1 MPPRHYSQLYRQLR
15 DVNPVDHQRV
25 IRMYEEKE
33 SEIGQLDVVENFE
46 LTVYY
51 ADALFATGAYR
62 QHQMMVDLV
71 IEACMRHNI
80 SKMDGVEG
88 DVFRHLLFRKAASAF
103 RLQRFDEAGHVARE
117 LIRIDPSV
125 ELNVRFLRASLF
137 RRQRDTL
144 QRGRAGFIGCILI
157 SAAIITGEILIIR
170 TVYPE
175 LLPYSQAAIAVT
187 FLAGVLC
194 LLGFY
199 GYAYARAHYGAYGFQ
214 RGVANKCAGEG

>member
-1 MPPRHYSQLYRQLR
+1 MAPRHYSQLYRQLR
-15 DVNPVDHQRV
+15 DVDPTDHQRV

-33 SEIGQLDVVENFE
+33 NEIGQLDVVEHFE

-71 IEACMRHNI
+71 IEASMRHNI
-80 SKMDGVEG
+80 SRMEGVSG
-88 DVFRHLLFRKAASAF
+88 DVFQHLLFRKAASAF
-103 RLQRFDEAGHVARE
+103 RLQRFDDAAHVARE
-117 LIRIDPSV
+117 LIRIDPGK

-144 QRGRAGFIGCILI
+144 QRGRASFIGCILLT
-157 SAAIITGEILIIR
+157 AAIITGEILVIR
-170 TVYPE
+170 TIYPE
-175 LLPYSQAAIAVT
+175 LLPYSQAAIAMT
-187 FLAGVLC
+187 FLSGVLC

-199 GYAYARAHYGAYGFQ
+199 GYAYGWAHHEAFGF
-214 RGVANKCAGEG
+214 RRSVVNK

>member
-1 MPPRHYSQLYRQLR
+1 MQTRHYSQLYRQLR
-15 DVNPVDHQRV
+15 SVDPTDNQRT

-33 SEIGQLDVVENFE
+33 KEIGRLDVLEHFE

-71 IEACMRHNI
+71 IETCVRHNI
-80 SKMDGVEG
+80 EEMEGVKG
-88 DVFRHLLFRKAASAF
+88 DVFQHLLFKKAASAF
-103 RLQRFDEAGHVARE
+103 RLQRFDVAAHVAKE
-117 LIRIDPSV
+117 LIRMSPGR

-137 RRQRDTL
+137 RRQRETL
-144 QRGRAGFIGCILI
+144 QRGRAGFILFILV
-157 SAAIITGEILIIR
+157 SAVLITGEILVVR

-175 LLPYSQAAIAVT
+175 LLPYSQAAIAIC
-187 FLAGVLC
+187 FLAGVMC

-199 GYAYARAHYGAYGFQ
+199 GFAYSRAHHEAYGFKRLAENKWKD
-214 RGVANKCAGEG
+214 RG